1 MSNKMVH
8 ATVRLGAGG
17 EVTAMAKVKS
27 VGKVL
32 GVMVMLAVL
41 CPVVAQAYVWQPDG
55 AIQCTGITAPTSGE
69 IVAPLSEV
77 TCTVAAAT
85 DWDQRMI
92 PPPSQWFPDTFNN
105 EDAYTWAS
113 AGVGTFKDG
122 DNTGQTV
129 TWVAAD
135 QAMLQTTLGHECGHY
150 TNLEHHGFGS
160 ACVMYRY
167 SNNWRRDGHLCKD
180 CRAMI
185 RIHNN

>member
-1 MSNKMVH
+1 MSNNMVH
-8 ATVRLGAGG
+8 ATVQLGAGG

-113 AGVGTFKDG
+113 AGSALSRMAITPGKRSPGLPQTRRCCQPPSATNVGTTPIFHI
-122 DNTGQTV
+122 T
-129 TWVAAD
+129 
-135 QAMLQTTLGHECGHY
+135 
-150 TNLEHHGFGS
+150 
-160 ACVMYRY
+160 
-167 SNNWRRDGHLCKD
+167 
-180 CRAMI
+180 RAEV
-185 RIHNN
+185 RV